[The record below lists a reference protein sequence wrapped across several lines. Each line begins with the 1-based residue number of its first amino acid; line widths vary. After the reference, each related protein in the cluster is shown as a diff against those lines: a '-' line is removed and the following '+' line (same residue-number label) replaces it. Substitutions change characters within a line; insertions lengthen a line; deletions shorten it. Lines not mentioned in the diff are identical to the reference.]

1 MALIRLIEK
10 VNNSSNQYSVAQDK
24 NGKMPTKI
32 MTIVEKNIFLKKLY
46 TYLTELIKLYIEA
59 KIPKKR
65 PAN

>member
-46 TYLTELIKLYIEA
+46 IYLTELIKLYIEA

>member
-24 NGKMPTKI
+24 NGKMPTKT
-32 MTIVEKNIFLKKLY
+32 MTIVEKNTFLKKLN

>member
-24 NGKMPTKI
+24 NGKMPTKT

-65 PAN
+65 PPN

>member
-1 MALIRLIEK
+1 MALIRLSEK

-24 NGKMPTKI
+24 NGKMPTTT

-65 PAN
+65 PPN

>member
-1 MALIRLIEK
+1 
-10 VNNSSNQYSVAQDK
+10 
-24 NGKMPTKI
+24 MPTKT

-65 PAN
+65 PPN